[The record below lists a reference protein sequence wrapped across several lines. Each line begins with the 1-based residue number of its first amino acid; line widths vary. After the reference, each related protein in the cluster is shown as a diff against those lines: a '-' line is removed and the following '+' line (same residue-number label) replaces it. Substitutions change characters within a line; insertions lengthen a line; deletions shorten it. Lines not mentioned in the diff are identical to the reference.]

1 MIRVVYEESD
11 IAEKNTNPVNIF
23 SPMSLP
29 VYCCSKHFFFVEVAH
44 YTLYR
49 CLKSAEKYLI
59 MKDSMK
65 NVKYVSQMGGVICN
79 FG

>member
-29 VYCCSKHFFFVEVAH
+29 VYYCRSKHFFFFVEVAH
-44 YTLYR
+44 YTL
-49 CLKSAEKYLI
+49 
-59 MKDSMK
+59 
-65 NVKYVSQMGGVICN
+65 
-79 FG
+79 